1 MDIKDVLNIYVK
13 NSVLKKTSILLFTSN
28 LDYGLYDEIYKTK
41 LMGYDINLV
50 YVCPKHVV
58 NTASFEVNNIL
69 NELLIK
75 KYGRNIASSSFF
87 HIFNVFYILISA
99 PSTFK
104 NFASHSGCAGQA
116 GAVTKLPSTWALSIS
131 KLMYLP
137 PAAQYQEIQRDMQRI
152 PCRLEHR
159 QPQEPEVRDKWLQ

>member
-1 MDIKDVLNIYVK
+1 VK

-69 NELLIK
+69 NELLEIGVMVYKIQTEDDIK
-75 KYGRNIASSSFF
+75 
-87 HIFNVFYILISA
+87 NV
-99 PSTFK
+99 
-104 NFASHSGCAGQA
+104 
-116 GAVTKLPSTWALSIS
+116 
-131 KLMYLP
+131 
-137 PAAQYQEIQRDMQRI
+137 
-152 PCRLEHR
+152 LEYR
-159 QPQEPEVRDKWLQ
+159 